1 VVRGRTTLGPFELL
15 AACLAIEAS
24 LGRIRPV
31 GVARAA
37 RHIDIDILL
46 HGAAVIDTPSLRVPH
61 PELLNRPFVRIPL
74 AEVAAP
80 GLVHPQTGE
89 ALDWAAPAPAQVQ
102 RWPQPSPQPWPQPRG
117 EVLGTRPNLP
127 SPSNPEYHGRATGGS
142 MSEGHSDEGP
152 ALWVERRRAHR
163 IPLEMWVEETTENE
177 RYFRRAGDLSR
188 GGMRLDHTI
197 PLPRGTLVNLTFTL
211 PGDSRPVVV
220 TGEIVSNGGAEALRM
235 GVKFVNLLADS
246 QAQID
251 AFLARVAADSTI

>member
-1 VVRGRTTLGPFELL
+1 VAIADHPQPPYLNAVVRGRTTLGPFDLL

-24 LGRIRPV
+24 LGRIRPA

-46 HGAAVIDTPSLRVPH
+46 YGAAVIETPSLRVPH
-61 PELLNRPFVRIPL
+61 PELLDRPFVRIPL

-80 GLVHPQTGE
+80 GLVHPRTGD
-89 ALDWAAPAPAQVQ
+89 ALDRAAPAPGIVQ
-102 RWPQPSPQPWPQPRG
+102 IWGPGS
-117 EVLGTRPNLP
+117 NLP
-127 SPSNPEYHGRATGGS
+127 SPSNPEYHGRVTGGS

-211 PGDSRPVVV
+211 PGDTRPVAV